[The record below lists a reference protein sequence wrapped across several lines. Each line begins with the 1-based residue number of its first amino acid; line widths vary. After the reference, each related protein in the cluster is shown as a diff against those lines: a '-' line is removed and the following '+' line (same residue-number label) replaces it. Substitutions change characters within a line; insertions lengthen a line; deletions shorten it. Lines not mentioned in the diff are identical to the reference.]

1 LRRTPK
7 CGTDNARKCPN
18 ANSPSH
24 VTIITIIT
32 IIIIIVLFL
41 VLVLILILVVAW
53 PSSLVLYLTVTA
65 PPEVILPL
73 KR

>member
-24 VTIITIIT
+24 VIIIT